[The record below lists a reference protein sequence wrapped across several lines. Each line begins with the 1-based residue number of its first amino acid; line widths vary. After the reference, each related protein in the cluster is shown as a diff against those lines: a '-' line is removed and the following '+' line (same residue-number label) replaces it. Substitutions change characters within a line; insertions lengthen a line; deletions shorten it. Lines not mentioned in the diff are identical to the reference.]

1 MMGSLRGSVVIRG
14 DTVNLGIPTKKLRIS
29 WVMSPQSSTL
39 PETNMTSPLKMDGW
53 KTILSYW
60 VSAYFQGR
68 LLLLLVSGSV
78 TVKVKVHTVDG
89 RIPAIT
95 TWDV

>member
-1 MMGSLRGSVVIRG
+1 MMGSLRRSVVIRG

-29 WVMSPQSSTL
+29 WVMSLQSSTL
-39 PETNMTSPLKMDGW
+39 PETHIFSPLKMDGW
-53 KTILSYW
+53 NTILSYW
-60 VSAYFQGR
+60 VSACFQVR
-68 LLLLLVSGSV
+68 LLLVSGSV

-89 RIPAIT
+89 RNPAIT